1 MFIFKVVISLL
12 YILVI
17 YGGLLFLPAGT
28 LDWWRAWVFLGII
41 SVATVATL
49 VIVFRDNQDLLN
61 ERFKP
66 PVQEGQPLVDKILV
80 VLLILLYC
88 GVILLIPFDVFR
100 FHWLAKPGAV
110 ASQFPEGVIVSTLGL
125 LLFLVG
131 WMIIALSFQANPF
144 AIPAVKLQPERHQ
157 TVIDTG
163 VYSVVRHP
171 MYAGAILTMIGMP
184 LWLESYAAALF
195 AIVPSVLLIVRI
207 LIEEQVLKQ
216 DLAGYD
222 AYTKKTQYRLIPLL
236 W

>member
-1 MFIFKVVISLL
+1 MFAFKVILSLL
-12 YILVI
+12 YILAL

-28 LDWWRAWVFLGII
+28 WDWWRAWVFLSTIAI
-41 SVATVATL
+41 ATVVTL
-49 VIVFRDNQDLLN
+49 VLVFRNNQDLLN

-66 PVQEGQPLVDKILV
+66 PIQEGQPLADKILV
-80 VLLILLYC
+80 VVLVLLYC
-88 GVILLIPFDVFR
+88 GVILLIPIDVFR
-100 FHWLAKPGAV
+100 WHWLAEPGAI
-110 ASQFPEGVIVSTLGL
+110 ASTLGL
-125 LLFLVG
+125 LVFLIG
-131 WMIIALSFQANPF
+131 WIIIALSFQANSF
-144 AIPAVKLQPERHQ
+144 AIPVVKVQTERHQ

-163 VYSVVRHP
+163 VYGVVRHP

-195 AIVPSVLLIVRI
+195 AIVPSGLLIIRI
-207 LIEEQVLKQ
+207 LLEEKVLRQ